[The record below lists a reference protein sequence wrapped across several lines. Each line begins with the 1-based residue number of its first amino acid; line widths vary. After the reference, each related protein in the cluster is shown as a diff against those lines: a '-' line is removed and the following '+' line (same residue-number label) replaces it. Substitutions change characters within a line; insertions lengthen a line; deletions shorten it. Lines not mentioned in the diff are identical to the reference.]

1 MTSRGRESKAVVE
14 PLADALIRRGWNR
27 PACLFLEAS
36 RPLALL
42 GGQLVWMMQPLLGPY
57 LSRDRI
63 AGLASLLE
71 EPEAMNA
78 LIGRLQVG
86 EERSLGGR

>member
-1 MTSRGRESKAVVE
+1 MTSRERESEAVVE
-14 PLADALIRRGWNR
+14 PLAAALIRRGWSR
-27 PACLFLEAS
+27 PACLFLEAT

-57 LSRDRI
+57 VPADRI

-71 EPEAMNA
+71 EPAAMDA
-78 LIGRLQVG
+78 LIGRLQLG
-86 EERSLGGR
+86 EQHAPGGR